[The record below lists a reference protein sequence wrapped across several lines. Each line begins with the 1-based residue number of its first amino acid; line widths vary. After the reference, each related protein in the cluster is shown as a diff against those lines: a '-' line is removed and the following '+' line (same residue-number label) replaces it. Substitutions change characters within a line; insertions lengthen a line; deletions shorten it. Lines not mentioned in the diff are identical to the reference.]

1 MNICVIGVGYVGL
14 VAGTCLAES
23 GNDVSCADIDRK
35 KIDSLRKCKIPI
47 YEPGLEELVGRNSKE
62 GRLKFTTE
70 LDRAIREAEIIFI
83 AVGTPPAKD
92 GSADL
97 SAVFAVAKK
106 IGQNLNGYKI
116 IVDKSTVPVGTGD
129 RVEQIIKAESRT
141 GNFDVVSN
149 PEFMKEGAAIDDFMK
164 PDRVV
169 IGAGSDRAFEVM
181 KLIYEPFVR
190 NENPIIRMDRR
201 SAEMTKY
208 AANSMLATK
217 ISFINEMANICEQVG
232 ADIDAVRRGIGFDRR
247 IGFQFLF
254 PGVGYGGSCFPKD
267 VDALI
272 RTALAN
278 RYETRVLKA
287 VTEVN
292 KDQRLRVVSRI
303 RSHYG
308 KGIKGKLI
316 AVWGLAFKPN
326 TDDMREAPSVEIIE
340 GILEMGGKVC
350 AYDPVAMEQARSA
363 FKTRIKY
370 GKSPYEA
377 VSGASGLVIVTEW
390 NEFRRPNFTKLRE
403 LLKEPVIFD
412 GRNLYEPN
420 LMKTLG
426 FDYYSVGRNPV
437 KSRG

>member
-1 MNICVIGVGYVGL
+1 MNICMIGVGYVGL

-23 GNDVSCADIDRK
+23 GNDVSCVDIDRAKIKSLK
-35 KIDSLRKCKIPI
+35 KGKITI
-47 YEPGLEELVGRNSKE
+47 YEPGLEELVSRNMKE
-62 GRLKFTTE
+62 GRLKFTT
-70 LDRAIREAEIIFI
+70 DFDSSIRDAEIVFI
-83 AVGTPPAKD
+83 AVGTPPAED

-97 SAVFAVAKK
+97 SAVFEVAKRIAK
-106 IGQNLNGYKI
+106 NLNGYKI
-116 IVDKSTVPVGTGD
+116 MVDKSTVPVGTGD
-129 RVEQIIKAESRT
+129 KVEQIIKEHAKT

-169 IGAGSDRAFEVM
+169 IGTGSDRAFEIM

-217 ISFINEMANICEQVG
+217 ISFINEIANICEQVG
-232 ADIDAVRRGIGFDRR
+232 ADIDSVRRGIGFDKR

-272 RTALAN
+272 RTASSEKYDSL
-278 RYETRVLKA
+278 VLKA

-292 KDQRLRVVSRI
+292 RRQRLRVVDRI
-303 RSHYG
+303 RGHFG
-308 KGIKGKLI
+308 KKARGKLI

-326 TDDMREAPSVEIIE
+326 TDDMREAPSIEIVN
-340 GILEMGGKVC
+340 GILEMGGRV
-350 AYDPVAMEQARSA
+350 AVYDPVAMGQAKNI
-363 FKTRIKY
+363 FKNKVRYEKNPYDAIK
-370 GKSPYEA
+370 
-377 VSGASGLVIVTEW
+377 GANALVIVTEW
-390 NEFRRPNFTKLRE
+390 NEFRRPNFTRLKE
-403 LLKEPVIFD
+403 LMAEPVIFD
-412 GRNLYEPN
+412 GRNLYEPS

-426 FDYYSVGRNPV
+426 FHYYSIGRAPIRL
-437 KSRG
+437 SP

>member
-23 GNDVSCADIDRK
+23 GNDVTCADINPK
-35 KIDSLRKCKIPI
+35 KISLLKKGRSPI
-47 YEPGLEELVGRNSKE
+47 YEPGLEELVSRNAKE
-62 GRLKFTTE
+62 GRLVFTAD
-70 LDRAIREAEIIFI
+70 LDRAIREAEIVFI

-97 SAVFAVAKK
+97 SAVFNVAKK
-106 IGQNLNGYKI
+106 IGQNLNNYKI

-129 RVEQIIKAESRT
+129 QVEKIIRQES
-141 GNFDVVSN
+141 GSSELDVVSN
-149 PEFMKEGAAIDDFMK
+149 PEFMKEGAAVDDFMR

-169 IGAGSDRAFEVM
+169 IGTSSDRAFEVM

-217 ISFINEMANICEQVG
+217 ISFINEMANICELVG

-267 VDALI
+267 VDALV
-272 RTALAN
+272 RTAGDN
-278 RYETRVLKA
+278 HYQSRVLKA

-292 KDQRLRVVSRI
+292 RDQRLRIAARI
-303 RSHYG
+303 QEHFG
-308 KGIKGKLI
+308 KNVRGKTI
-316 AVWGLAFKPN
+316 AVWGLSFKPN
-326 TDDMREAPSVEIIE
+326 TDDMREAPSIEIIN
-340 GILEMGGKVC
+340 GILQMGAQVS
-350 AYDPVAMEQARSA
+350 AHDPVAMSQAKKIFRNKIHLAQNPYDAVKAASA
-363 FKTRIKY
+363 
-370 GKSPYEA
+370 
-377 VSGASGLVIVTEW
+377 LVVITEW

-403 LLKEPVIFD
+403 LLLEPVIFD

-426 FDYYSVGRNPV
+426 FIYYSVGRKPI
-437 KSRG
+437 KPL